1 MYLKGNGRMKTV
13 YKIIIGAASAAALAG
28 VAFAAYKGLQYLKQ
42 AKNNAENEACKDCP
56 EGSPDSSSENGV
68 YVDADYLSLEK
79 EDDECDGN
87 CCCCP
92 AAGETSAEEDSGDTE
107 QPENLSE

>member
-1 MYLKGNGRMKTV
+1 MKTV

-28 VAFAAYKGLQYLKQ
+28 VAFAAYKG
-42 AKNNAENEACKDCP
+42 EACKDCP